1 MKIEKNREMKNW
13 LDDFKF
19 NHPFVIAG
27 PCSAET
33 KEQVLNTA
41 HQLKELGINIYR
53 AGVWKPRTRPN
64 SFEGI
69 GSKSLEWLKQVKQE
83 TGMLIAVEV
92 ANKKHVYEALKSDI
106 DILWIGA
113 RTSVN
118 PFSVQ
123 EIADSLKGIDIPIL
137 VKNPINPDLELWI
150 GAIERIQQAGITR
163 IAAIHRGFSS
173 YGPTKFRN
181 TPQWQIPIELKR
193 RMPQLPIICDPSH
206 IGGTRELITT
216 ISQKAMDLDMDG
228 LMIEAHCN
236 PSEAWSDV
244 NQQITPKYLKKI
256 LKELVRRK
264 VKPDNVSLSDLEDL
278 RHRIDKYDKE
288 LLTILANRMSCV
300 IEIGNYKKK
309 NQMTILQTDRWNEI
323 LKSGFIEGRSFSLSD
338 EFVQSIFKSIHQESI
353 NKQELILN
361 S

>member
-1 MKIEKNREMKNW
+1 MNNW
-13 LDDFKF
+13 LDDFKL

-41 HQLKELGINIYR
+41 HQLKELGIKIYR

-64 SFEGI
+64 SFEGV
-69 GSKSLEWLKQVKQE
+69 GSKSLEWLKQVKKE

-92 ANKKHVYEALKSDI
+92 ANKQHVYEALKSDI

-113 RTSVN
+113 RTSAN

-173 YGPTKFRN
+173 YGTTKFRN
-181 TPQWQIPIELKR
+181 IPQWQIPIELKR
-193 RMPQLPIICDPSH
+193 RIPQLPIICDPSH
-206 IGGTRELITT
+206 IGGERELITT

-228 LMIEAHCN
+228 LMIESHCN
-236 PSEAWSDV
+236 PLEAWSDV
-244 NQQITPKYLKKI
+244 NQQITPKHLKKI

-278 RHRIDKYDKE
+278 RHRIDKHDKE
-288 LLTILANRMSCV
+288 LLTILADRMSCV

-309 NQMTILQTDRWNEI
+309 NQMTILQTNRWNEI
-323 LKSGFIEGRSFSLSD
+323 LQSRFIKGRSLDLSD
-338 EFVQSIFKSIHQESI
+338 EFVKSIFKSIHQESI